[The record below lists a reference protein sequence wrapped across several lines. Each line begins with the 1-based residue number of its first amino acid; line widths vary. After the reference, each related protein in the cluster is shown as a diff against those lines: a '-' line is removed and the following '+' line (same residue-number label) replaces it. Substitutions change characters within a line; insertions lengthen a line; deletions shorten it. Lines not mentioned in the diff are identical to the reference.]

1 MSTFRSHVWSSV
13 GKKMITGLTGLM
25 LVGFVAVHLLGN
37 LTLFIPDRGHA
48 FNAYAYFLEH
58 AVHGW
63 LILAFEAGLLA
74 VFGFHIV
81 SAITVAWTDKRKAR
95 PVGYALVRNA
105 GGKSRK
111 GLPSTSMIV
120 TGLSLAIFVILHV
133 KMFKFAD
140 HPAVVYDGK
149 EMKDL
154 YAVVVAAFKQPLIAG
169 AYVAV
174 MGMLGFHLR
183 HGFWSAFQS
192 LGWNN
197 DRAIVVLENL
207 ARVVAVLFAVGF
219 LVLPLYILFFVDPSV
234 SGGHR

>member
-81 SAITVAWTDKRKAR
+81 AAVTVAWTDKRRAR

-120 TGLSLAIFVILHV
+120 TGSTRGKCSARQLSLVQLRC
-133 KMFKFAD
+133 
-140 HPAVVYDGK
+140 
-149 EMKDL
+149 
-154 YAVVVAAFKQPLIAG
+154 QPPLASTVG
-169 AYVAV
+169 
-174 MGMLGFHLR
+174 LP
-183 HGFWSAFQS
+183 Q
-192 LGWNN
+192 
-197 DRAIVVLENL
+197 RAQ
-207 ARVVAVLFAVGF
+207 
-219 LVLPLYILFFVDPSV
+219 
-234 SGGHR
+234 